1 MPPIL
6 VGLDLGSAEV
16 RLVVGFGVVIL
27 SVAENYPGNCDYPG
41 NCGDPERWSRLIRLN
56 PSGNPCQG
64 WVVGLSKAR

>member
-1 MPPIL
+1 VPPIL

-27 SVAENYPGNCDYPG
+27 SVAENYPGNC
-41 NCGDPERWSRLIRLN
+41 GDPERWSRLIRLN